1 MSERILICI
10 GCPLGC
16 RLSAELD
23 GETVVSVSGN
33 TCKRGDEYARREC
46 TAPERT
52 VCGTVRILGAALAPT
67 LPVRTVRPVPK
78 DKVMAVA
85 EEMRRCT
92 IHAPVTIGD
101 TVLADVAGTGVDLIA
116 TRTLA
121 AEN

>member
-16 RLSAELD
+16 RLTAELD

-52 VCGTVRILGAALAPT
+52 VCGTVRITGASHTPT
-67 LPVRTVRPVPK
+67 LSVRTAFPVPK
-78 DKVMAVA
+78 EKVMAVA

-92 IHAPVTIGD
+92 VQAPVSIGD
-101 TVLADVAGTGVDLIA
+101 VVVSDAAGTGVPLLA
-116 TRTLA
+116 TRSVR